1 MEEEC
6 IINIYLDEAK
16 LKSSKL
22 NEKDLFLFLR
32 VIYSK
37 AEMSISDRNFIK
49 KVLLTLFSEELIL
62 CLGKNLT
69 SYTKYL

>member
-16 LKSSKL
+16 LKSNKL